1 MASELSGKTAL
12 VTGSTSGIGRAT
24 ADALVAMGAH
34 VIVSGRDVSR
44 GNKAVAE
51 IRALGG
57 TADFAAADLSDSASV
72 RELAETARTLGG
84 GHIDILVNNAGIY
97 PFGPTADFDE
107 SSFNAVYD
115 VNVKAPFIL
124 AGLLAPQMADRGHG
138 AIVNISTALA
148 TRGMAGGALYG
159 SSKAAVELL
168 TKAWAAEFGPSGV
181 RVNAVSPGAIA
192 TEGTAP
198 MGSSLDDMITGAPA
212 GRLGQPD
219 EIASG
224 VAFLVSDAARYIH
237 GVVLPVD
244 GGDGAV

>member
-1 MASELSGKTAL
+1 MAPELAGKTAL
-12 VTGSTSGIGRAT
+12 ITGSTSGIGRAT
-24 ADALVAMGAH
+24 ADALVALGAH
-34 VIVSGRDVSR
+34 VIISGRDTGR
-44 GNKAVAE
+44 GNTAVQE
-51 IRALGG
+51 IRSTGG
-57 TADFAAADLSDSASV
+57 NADFVAADLGNPASV
-72 RELAETARTLGG
+72 RELADTAHAVSG
-84 GHIDILVNNAGIY
+84 GHIDILINNAGIY
-97 PFGPTADFDE
+97 PFGPTADFTDDQ
-107 SSFNAVYD
+107 FDAVYD

-124 AGLLAPQMADRGHG
+124 SGVLAPKMAERGHG
-138 AIVNISTALA
+138 AIVNISTGLA
-148 TRGMAGGALYG
+148 TRGLTGAALYG

-168 TKAWAAEFGPSGV
+168 TKAWAAEFGPAGV

-198 MGSSLDDMITGAPA
+198 LGTNLNDMIAGAPA

-237 GVVLPVD
+237 GIILPVD